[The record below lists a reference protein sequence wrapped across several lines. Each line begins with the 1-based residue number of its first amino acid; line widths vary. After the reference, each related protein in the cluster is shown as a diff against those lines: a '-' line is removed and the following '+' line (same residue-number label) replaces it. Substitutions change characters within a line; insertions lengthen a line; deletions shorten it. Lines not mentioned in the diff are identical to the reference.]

1 MRPDSYKE
9 FSPNIIW
16 EKIIRIIYTQYGII
30 HVSRLI
36 FAGSFA
42 SKRWPGIFLSP
53 FLLQVPLAVLKRF
66 SILTIPDNLQV
77 TVSAQSINFHVTHK
91 PGFFLKFAGSSATP
105 TGLDASH
112 SSISESGHPMRFG
125 VNCLGFGKSPALTR
139 RQIVT
144 AERPVLST
152 TSFFDSIATNTTSK
166 LVGISSPAPC
176 H

>member
-30 HVSRLI
+30 HDSRLI

-77 TVSAQSINFHVTHK
+77 TVIGDYKTAIR
-91 PGFFLKFAGSSATP
+91 SS
-105 TGLDASH
+105 
-112 SSISESGHPMRFG
+112 
-125 VNCLGFGKSPALTR
+125 FGKLPA
-139 RQIVT
+139 IH
-144 AERPVLST
+144 
-152 TSFFDSIATNTTSK
+152 K
-166 LVGISSPAPC
+166 LHQDEYGVYG
-176 H
+176 

>member
-77 TVSAQSINFHVTHK
+77 TVSAQSINFHVTILHSK
-91 PGFFLKFAGSSATP
+91 PYHVVEVAFYDQGKHQSKQGTKVITQKFTHPAQKKFKGDLP
-105 TGLDASH
+105 TLAQLQ
-112 SSISESGHPMRFG
+112 
-125 VNCLGFGKSPALTR
+125 NL
-139 RQIVT
+139 
-144 AERPVLST
+144 
-152 TSFFDSIATNTTSK
+152 
-166 LVGISSPAPC
+166 
-176 H
+176 